1 MFEEEQSDT
10 DDDNS
15 GNKQGITVEDV
26 DRVDSLVALGQSI
39 FPESED
45 DTVSP
50 PEKKKG
56 AGKLILGRPAPPDKP
71 INPDKPEKFMAEGHS
86 IELSSHDQIDRS
98 YTAVRHLNNFIPKG
112 RTSDLVG
119 SAPTAVEITKPEKDD
134 DLTNRAIRAC
144 LAAEAV
150 MAALRDE
157 CSYLQPSVTEGN
169 PQGNG
174 GHARRD
180 CKCSGKG
187 ATCNGTLSLQ
197 LQLAACENLSLAATA
212 AFRELVAARLGV
224 PMAAP
229 LRGSSP
235 RKQRKKSKKSN
246 KTEKPTVAQN
256 SKSGQIT
263 VKEMKMAPRRF
274 SARPND
280 ETDSKGNVS
289 KGQEQLLSQGPFSC
303 SHPPVLCSGQSAV
316 QCASPFSCN
325 CSPSVVAGARPSC
338 FRGMWERSVS
348 RKNLEMCSPVQD
360 DLFFSVCSLVSVVY
374 VDVEGF
380 PHYSFWKVYISE
392 GCKAFVHIRSFSWT

>member
-56 AGKLILGRPAPPDKP
+56 AGKLILGRAAPPDKP
-71 INPDKPEKFMAEGHS
+71 INPSKFMAEGHS
-86 IELSSHDQIDRS
+86 IELSSQDQIDRS
-98 YTAVRHLNNFIPKG
+98 YTAVQHENNFKPKG
-112 RTSDLVG
+112 RSNDLVG

-134 DLTNRAIRAC
+134 DLTTRAIRAC

-157 CSYLQPSVTEGN
+157 CSYLQPSVTEDN

-263 VKEMKMAPRRF
+263 DKEMKVASRRF

-280 ETDSKGNVS
+280 ETDSKGNMS

-325 CSPSVVAGARPSC
+325 CSPSVVVGARPSC
-338 FRGMWERSVS
+338 FRGMWERSLC
-348 RKNLEMCSPVQD
+348 LERIWRCVLQFRMTCS
-360 DLFFSVCSLVSVVY
+360 FRYVCECLW
-374 VDVEGF
+374 F
-380 PHYSFWKVYISE
+380 MWM
-392 GCKAFVHIRSFSWT
+392 